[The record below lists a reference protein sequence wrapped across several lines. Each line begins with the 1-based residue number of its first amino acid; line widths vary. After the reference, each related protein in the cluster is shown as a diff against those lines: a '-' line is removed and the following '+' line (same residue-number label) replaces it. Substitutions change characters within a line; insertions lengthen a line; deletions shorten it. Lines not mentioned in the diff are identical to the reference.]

1 MIGDC
6 DKHSKIR
13 AVFIWLNL
21 GGVNETIKVVAVQIK
36 LKEKNMNKKG
46 FTLLELLVVVIIIGI
61 LAGVALPQYKKAV
74 LKAEATQMKLDV
86 AHAVQAAERYYLTND
101 QWPRSFDEIDI
112 DFVLPSESGH
122 GECMWGVNA
131 SYKHKVNGKIGFAFG
146 RVGGRISIISY
157 YLTGKYKCA
166 GFVYHDNQI
175 MCVEEVGTFFGGYP
189 KSGAYCHDI
198 LGLDLYENSISD
210 SRYYK

>member
-1 MIGDC
+1 M
-6 DKHSKIR
+6 KQENKTQSSKT
-13 AVFIWLNL
+13 
-21 GGVNETIKVVAVQIK
+21 VN
-36 LKEKNMNKKG
+36 KG
-46 FTLLELLVVVIIIGI
+46 FTLIELLVVVLIIGI
-61 LAGVALPQYKKAV
+61 LAAIALPQYKKAV
-74 LKAEATQMKLDV
+74 MRAEATQMKLDI

-146 RVGGRISIISY
+146 RYGNIMSIISY

-166 GFVYHDNQI
+166 GFLYYDNQI
-175 MCVEEVGTFFGGYP
+175 MCVEEAGSYFGGYP
-189 KSGAYCHDI
+189 KSGSYCHDI
-198 LGLDLYENSISD
+198 LGLNLYENSTYGD
-210 SRYYK
+210 RFYK